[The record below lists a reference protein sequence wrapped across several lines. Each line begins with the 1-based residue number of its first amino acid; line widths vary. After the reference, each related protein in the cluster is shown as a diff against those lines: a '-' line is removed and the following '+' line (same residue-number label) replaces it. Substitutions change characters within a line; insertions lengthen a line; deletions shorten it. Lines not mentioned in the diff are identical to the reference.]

1 MKSELEPIVKEAL
14 AEVGLE
20 LFELRRGGTRNRP
33 VVDVRIDRMDGQ
45 NISIE
50 DCARASRAIEAK
62 LDVDEDGLRYVLEVS
77 SPGIERPLRD
87 AADWIRFV
95 GKKAN
100 VKSELLGG
108 MAEVEI
114 VGIEHEDWREIAVV
128 RTAKGEELR
137 LPLNEVR
144 EARLSFNW
152 NR

>member
-14 AEVGLE
+14 AEIGLE

-33 VVDVRIDRMDGQ
+33 VVDVRIDRTGGQ

-62 LDVDEDGLRYVLEVS
+62 LDVDEDGQRYVLEVS
-77 SPGIERPLRD
+77 SPGVERPLRD
-87 AADWIRFV
+87 AADWARFV

-100 VKSELLGG
+100 VKSDLLGG

-114 VGIEHEDWREIAVV
+114 MGIEHEDWREIAVM

>member
-1 MKSELEPIVKEAL
+1 MKSELETVVKEAL

-33 VVDVRIDRMDGQ
+33 VVDVRIDRTDGQ
-45 NISIE
+45 NVSIE
-50 DCARASRAIEAK
+50 DCARASRAIETK
-62 LDVDEDGLRYVLEVS
+62 LDVDEHGERYVLEVS

-87 AADWIRFV
+87 AADWTRFV

-100 VKSELLGG
+100 VKSDLVGG

-114 VGIEHEDWREIAVV
+114 VGIEHDDWREVVVV

-144 EARLSFNW
+144 EARLAFNW

>member
-1 MKSELEPIVKEAL
+1 MKSELEPIVREAL

-33 VVDVRIDRMDGQ
+33 IVDVRIDRADGG
-45 NISIE
+45 NVSIE

-77 SPGIERPLRD
+77 SPGVERPLRD
-87 AADWIRFV
+87 AHDWTRFV

-100 VKSELLGG
+100 VKSDLLGG

-114 VGIEHEDWREIAVV
+114 VGIEHDDWRGIAVV

-144 EARLSFNW
+144 EARLAFNW